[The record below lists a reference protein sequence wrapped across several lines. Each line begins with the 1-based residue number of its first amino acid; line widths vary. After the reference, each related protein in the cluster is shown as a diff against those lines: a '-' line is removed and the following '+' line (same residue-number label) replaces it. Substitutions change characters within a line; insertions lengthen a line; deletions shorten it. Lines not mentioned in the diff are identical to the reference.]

1 MKKLFLLSLF
11 ILPALV
17 SFGQRFEVSEQAGA
31 SFTNSDLAKNGFA
44 NQLAFGYHPLKH
56 FAVTAFYETN
66 FWKCTNNSYG
76 LSLDYTCRYFF
87 AGIEGKAA
95 FLAPISYSEVNEE
108 QSYLV
113 KYKTSYGYGLH
124 VGSKQKIWKNLSLIE
139 QVGYVMLPTT
149 GTETTTLY
157 TVNPSSYNQTSS
169 YSSTI
174 NYFYARVGLSYRL

>member
-11 ILPALV
+11 ILLALA

-31 SFTNSDLAKNGFA
+31 SFTNSSLAKNGFA

-56 FAVTAFYETN
+56 FSVTAFYETN

-95 FLAPISYSEVNEE
+95 FLAPISYTVNRDGP
-108 QSYLV
+108 YTIT
-113 KYKTSYGYGLH
+113 YKTGYGYGAH
-124 VGSKQKIWKNLSLIE
+124 IGSKQKIWKKLSLIE
-139 QVGYVMLPTT
+139 QVGFVVRPLAGSESYPVLTSAPVRYYRTT
-149 GTETTTLY
+149 
-157 TVNPSSYNQTSS
+157 SYNETL
-169 YSSTI
+169 
-174 NYFYARVGLSYRL
+174 NYLYARIGLSYRL